1 MGKGIFRQDSGGV
14 DIIGQLDLFGNVVE
28 AADPQKRIG
37 SRKYKTM
44 QQLHGVL
51 EGKNCKTCTHCVRYR
66 YHNKTYYK
74 CELWYVSNSEAT
86 DIRLKTVAC
95 KKYEEKRQ

>member
-1 MGKGIFRQDSGGV
+1 MNGQI
-14 DIIGQLDLFGNVVE
+14 DIFGNVVPPE
-28 AADPQKRIG
+28 KMPPKVGNPKFR
-37 SRKYKTM
+37 TM

-51 EGKNCKTCTHCVRYR
+51 EGKTCKTCAHCIRYR

-95 KKYEEKRQ
+95 NKYEEANNENCKM